1 MLMKFP
7 LSFRCRR
14 RRRSGVVLSCAF
26 AWVATAV
33 ACGPEFPNC
42 YLLHSEAQLLAAP
55 VASFAAEIARLPK
68 TLPTTLA
75 GLRHVATPA
84 NEVVA
89 RDVAGV
95 RAALGEGKLPAGER
109 EKILAGYEEARRR
122 LAELASEE
130 AAPSPGRAP
139 KMLPEVRIDL
149 PVGLPR
155 EFALYFAGSV
165 AWHRGDSFGASA
177 SWSELMELPET
188 QRRHRSV
195 WAAFMLGRAWLA
207 KTPGGSSSDGA
218 VEATKSFK
226 LVRELVAR
234 GFPDPLG
241 LAAASIGW
249 EARAALDARDHATAI
264 ELYLAHHALG
274 DPTAVESLRVAAR
287 EFLKD
292 YDPKWTEAAKR
303 PVVRRV
309 LTAYFT
315 SRSGSRAHDAR
326 NQADF
331 DELARRWAETLAL
344 AGVRDDAQADRL
356 AWVAYQA
363 GLFPLAERW
372 LAVASEKSAATQWL
386 RAKLALR
393 RGDLAGGE
401 KCLRDALAVGGL
413 DRPHAQ
419 LLAAELGRVCLARDN
434 FAGAVAAA
442 LAGNH
447 WQDAAFVAEH
457 LMSTAELR
465 AFVDARPPVIAG
477 AAVGAAILAK
487 TPDKDQDEDSDR
499 WAWWPE
505 DLSGRLRGLLA
516 RRLVRE
522 GKADDAEAYFPT
534 ELRAVYRGYIADVR
548 TGFDGA
554 RPAEARAAAFWR
566 AARCAREKGDV
577 LLGTELQPDW
587 GIWSGNFTD
596 GVTIQDRA
604 VRLPLKG
611 GLFAPTTFEVERLSA
626 RRVPEKR
633 FHYRYRAADLAWWA
647 AALLPN
653 DSDETARILVEA
665 GGWLKARDPIRAQ
678 QFYQALVIR
687 CGNTPLG
694 RAAAAKRWFPAEPE
708 TKP

>member
-1 MLMKFP
+1 
-7 LSFRCRR
+7 
-14 RRRSGVVLSCAF
+14 VVLTCAV
-26 AWVATAV
+26 AWVASAV

-68 TLPTTLA
+68 ELPVTLA
-75 GLRHVATPA
+75 GLRYVATPA
-84 NEVVA
+84 DEAVA

-95 RAALGEGKLPAGER
+95 RLALAEGKLAAGER
-109 EKILAGYEEARRR
+109 ERIFGGYAEARRR
-122 LAELASEE
+122 LTELASEG
-130 AAPSPGRAP
+130 AAPLPGRAP
-139 KMLPEVRIDL
+139 KTLPEVRIEL
-149 PVGLPR
+149 PTGLPR
-155 EFALYFAGSV
+155 EFALYFEGSV
-165 AWHRGDSFGASA
+165 AWHRGDLFGASA
-177 SWSELMELPET
+177 SWSELMGLPET
-188 QRRHRSV
+188 HRRHRSV
-195 WAAFMLGRAWLA
+195 WGAFMIGRAWLA
-207 KTPGGSSSDGA
+207 NAGALANSDVSNERKTAAESA
-218 VEATKSFK
+218 AEATKSFK
-226 LVRELVAR
+226 LVRALVAR

-249 EARAALDARDHATAI
+249 EARAALDARDHATVI
-264 ELYLAHHALG
+264 ELYLAHHAVG

-315 SRSGSRAHDAR
+315 SRSGSRAYDSR

-344 AGVRDDAQADRL
+344 AGVRDEAQADRL
-356 AWVAYQA
+356 AWMAYQA

-372 LAVASEKSAATQWL
+372 LAVASEKSTVTQWV

-401 KCLRDALAVGGL
+401 KCLRDALAVEGL

-457 LMSTAELR
+457 VMSTAELR
-465 AFVDARPPVIAG
+465 AFVDGRPPVVANTT
-477 AAVGAAILAK
+477 VGAK
-487 TPDKDQDEDSDR
+487 TPEKNQDEDSDR

-522 GKADDAEAYFPT
+522 GKVDDAEAYFPT
-534 ELRAVYRGYIADVR
+534 ELRTAFRGYVADVR

-554 RPAEARAAAFWR
+554 RPAEVRAAAFWR

-577 LLGTELQPDW
+577 ILGTELQPDW

-604 VRLPLKG
+604 VRLPLEG
-611 GLFAPTTFEVERLSA
+611 GLFAPTTFELERLSA

-694 RAAAAKRWFPAEPE
+694 RAAAAKRWFPAETTRLE
-708 TKP
+708 R